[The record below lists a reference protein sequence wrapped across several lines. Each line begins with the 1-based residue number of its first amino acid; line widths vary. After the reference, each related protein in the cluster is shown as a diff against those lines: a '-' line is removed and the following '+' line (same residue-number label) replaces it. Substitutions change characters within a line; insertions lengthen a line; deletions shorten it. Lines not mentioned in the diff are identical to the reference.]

1 MFEENANKAND
12 FEKQQMLNKF
22 SVGALLLVVINSVT
36 INSVTALLVSFL
48 QGCSVDCAYKLVEM
62 KQQ

>member
-22 SVGALLLVVINSVT
+22 SVGALLLVVINSV
-36 INSVTALLVSFL
+36 IIISVKALLVSCRKAAAL
-48 QGCSVDCAYKLVEM
+48 IVHTS
-62 KQQ
+62 

>member
-22 SVGALLLVVINSVT
+22 SVGALLLVVINSVI
-36 INSVTALLVSFL
+36 INSVKALLVSCRKAAAL
-48 QGCSVDCAYKLVEM
+48 IVHTS
-62 KQQ
+62 